1 MRGFSTPDRT
11 PDRTLTE
18 LDHVRL
24 THLLHRHPQGGHAAP
39 EAEAMVDL
47 LEAAD
52 VVPSHQ
58 VPPDVVTMNSQV
70 LLGDLETGRHST
82 VTLSYPAETRP
93 GEGRVS
99 ALSPVGEGVLG
110 LPVGATAR
118 WVSPTGENKGAEIL
132 ALLYQPE
139 ARGDLTR

>member
-1 MRGFSTPDRT
+1 MQGFPTT

-24 THLLHRHPQGGHAAP
+24 THLLHRGSHGGSTAP
-39 EAEAMVDL
+39 EAEAMANL
-47 LEAAD
+47 LEVAD
-52 VVPSHQ
+52 VVPSDQ
-58 VPPDVVTMNSQV
+58 VAPDVVTMNSQV
-70 LLGDLETGRHST
+70 LLGDPGTGRQRT
-82 VTLSYPAETRP
+82 VTLTYPADADP

-99 ALSPVGEGVLG
+99 VLSPMGEGVLG

-118 WVSPTGENKGAEIL
+118 WVSPTGEEKGAEIL

-139 ARGDLTR
+139 ASGDLTR